1 MKKICLLAFLFFFPA
16 IAYSQ
21 ASITFDAENYDFG
34 AVAPSGTIEHNFEFT
49 NTGDEELVIEKLVP
63 S

>member
-1 MKKICLLAFLFFFPA
+1 MKKFFLLAFLFFFPA

-21 ASITFDAENYDFG
+21 PSITFDAENYDFG
-34 AVAPSGTIEHNFEFT
+34 TVAPSEAIEHTFEFA
-49 NTGDEELVIEKLVP
+49 NTGDEELVIEKVVP